1 MESIRRTGS
10 SLVHE
15 ENAWLHNRKFRLYKA
30 SKLDAQST
38 RIYTDSIHCTSVK
51 YVDRVQKLAFVIS
64 VIVVVVVVFIPEVKI
79 LASVAVKNV
88 LVIDK
93 FRFLFARRWRTRR
106 GSTSLLLQ
114 SSLERERETERVSS
128 SLIRPSQPLASAVY
142 KKECLSVGS
151 VRYLRNQSVI
161 STSNQ
166 LVSTSQGCCRR

>member
-1 MESIRRTGS
+1 MS
-10 SLVHE
+10 
-15 ENAWLHNRKFRLYKA
+15 
-30 SKLDAQST
+30 
-38 RIYTDSIHCTSVK
+38 
-51 YVDRVQKLAFVIS
+51 YVGRVQTSFS
-64 VIVVVVVVFIPEVKI
+64 VVVVVVVVVVVIPAAKN

-161 STSNQ
+161 STSINA
-166 LVSTSQGCCRR
+166 VSMSRSEHVDGGSRDASMAD